1 MSLRKYTTPKEF
13 AETYK
18 ISIPHAYKVFK
29 RLPKGILVRIGRSI
43 RADEEGLKEWLAA
56 GGELQ

>member
-18 ISIPHAYKVFK
+18 ISIPQAHKVFN
-29 RLPKGILVRIGRSI
+29 RLPKGILVKIGRSV

-56 GGELQ
+56 GGDLG